1 MYSIIVNGQSE
12 TCETNKKLMDFLRED
27 LGLTGTK
34 DGCNQGSCGACT
46 VLVNG
51 KASKACL
58 FTLEKLAGKE
68 VTTIEGLNQWQ
79 KDVYAYAFA
88 KTGAVQCGYCI
99 PGMVISAQGLL
110 NKKPEPTKEDIQ
122 KALRGNIC
130 RCTGYVKIIEAIQ
143 LAAKMFC
150 EETSIPEEHSN
161 GKLGEDFQRVDAVE
175 KTLGTGIYVDDIDI
189 EGMLHASAL
198 RSAYPRAKV
207 LSIDSTQALA
217 HPDCVAVFT
226 AKDVPGNNKIGHLEF
241 ISDWDV
247 MIPEGEITRYV
258 GDAVALVV
266 SKRKETLPE
275 IKNLVEVDYEEMIPL
290 TSCEAALAEGAP
302 AIHEKG
308 NILSHEHL
316 VRGNAD
322 EVLANSAFVV
332 TEHYSVPINEH
343 AFMEPE
349 CAIAQPEGEGI
360 LLFSAG
366 QSIYDEQREVARM
379 LGLDKE
385 KIHVQ
390 SKLVGGGFGGKEDMS
405 VQHHASLAA
414 WLLKKPVK
422 VLLSREESL
431 MVHPKRHGMEMDF
444 TTGCDEEGNLT
455 AMKAVIYADTGAYAS
470 LGGPVL
476 QRACTHAA
484 GPYKYQTIDVEG
496 FAVYT
501 NNPPAGAFRGFGVCQ
516 TAFAIESNLN
526 LLAEKV
532 GLSPWEIRFKNAVAP
547 GDTLPNGQLVSKN
560 AALKEALLAVKDVY
574 EQAEVAGI
582 SSFFKNSG
590 VGVGLPDTGRCIIS
604 VEEGKIH
611 VRTSA
616 ACIGQGLATVT
627 TQIACETLNLPP
639 EMIVAEAPDTRRTP
653 NSGTTTASRQSLF
666 TGEATRRAAMQLR
679 YELDMGRALSD
690 LEGEEFYGEY
700 SAKTDPLINDKKS
713 PVSHAGYGYAA
724 EVAILDDKGK
734 VAKFVAAYDMG
745 QVVNPRAAEGQ
756 IEGGIAMGMGYA
768 LTEKFALEEGY
779 VKAKYA
785 TLGLVNATQV
795 PPIETILVHADNLH
809 EGLAYGIKGVGELAT
824 IPTAPAL
831 AGAYF
836 ALDGQLRPSLP
847 LENTP
852 YQKKKDKRR
861 QLMSLVSVIIL
872 ASGNSQRMG
881 QNKLFLKYQG
891 KTFLEHTLTLVNQLD
906 VLERILV
913 VSPEN
918 QPAFPLPKNI
928 QLILNHQWQEGQSS
942 SIRLGT
948 EQARG
953 AGYLYLP
960 SDQPLLTPKMLQPVL
975 DKCQRNKIIVPLQ
988 KDGCPSSPVLFGNQF
1003 RQELL
1008 TLTGETGGRMIYERF
1023 PEAVQMLRIATP
1035 GRLKD
1040 IDTPEEYRKLI
1051 QETNS

>member
-68 VTTIEGLNQWQ
+68 VTTIEGLSQRQ

-122 KALRGNIC
+122 KAIRGNIC

-316 VRGNAD
+316 VRGNAE
-322 EVLANSAFVV
+322 EVLANSAFIV

-616 ACIGQGLATVT
+616 ACIGQGMATVT

-785 TLGLVNATQV
+785 TLGLVNAAQV

-928 QLILNHQWQEGQSS
+928 QVILNHQWQEGQSS

-988 KDGCPSSPVLFGNQF
+988 KDGCPSSPVLFGNKF

-1040 IDTPEEYRKLI
+1040 IDTPEEYQKLI

>member
-68 VTTIEGLNQWQ
+68 VMTIEGLSQRQ

-122 KALRGNIC
+122 KAIRGNIC

-390 SKLVGGGFGGKEDMS
+390 SKLVGGGFG
-405 VQHHASLAA
+405 
-414 WLLKKPVK
+414 
-422 VLLSREESL
+422 
-431 MVHPKRHGMEMDF
+431 
-444 TTGCDEEGNLT
+444 
-455 AMKAVIYADTGAYAS
+455 
-470 LGGPVL
+470 
-476 QRACTHAA
+476 
-484 GPYKYQTIDVEG
+484 
-496 FAVYT
+496 
-501 NNPPAGAFRGFGVCQ
+501 
-516 TAFAIESNLN
+516 
-526 LLAEKV
+526 
-532 GLSPWEIRFKNAVAP
+532 
-547 GDTLPNGQLVSKN
+547 
-560 AALKEALLAVKDVY
+560 
-574 EQAEVAGI
+574 
-582 SSFFKNSG
+582 
-590 VGVGLPDTGRCIIS
+590 
-604 VEEGKIH
+604 
-611 VRTSA
+611 
-616 ACIGQGLATVT
+616 
-627 TQIACETLNLPP
+627 
-639 EMIVAEAPDTRRTP
+639 
-653 NSGTTTASRQSLF
+653 
-666 TGEATRRAAMQLR
+666 
-679 YELDMGRALSD
+679 
-690 LEGEEFYGEY
+690 
-700 SAKTDPLINDKKS
+700 
-713 PVSHAGYGYAA
+713 
-724 EVAILDDKGK
+724 
-734 VAKFVAAYDMG
+734 
-745 QVVNPRAAEGQ
+745 
-756 IEGGIAMGMGYA
+756 
-768 LTEKFALEEGY
+768 
-779 VKAKYA
+779 
-785 TLGLVNATQV
+785 
-795 PPIETILVHADNLH
+795 
-809 EGLAYGIKGVGELAT
+809 
-824 IPTAPAL
+824 
-831 AGAYF
+831 
-836 ALDGQLRPSLP
+836 
-847 LENTP
+847 
-852 YQKKKDKRR
+852 
-861 QLMSLVSVIIL
+861 
-872 ASGNSQRMG
+872 
-881 QNKLFLKYQG
+881 
-891 KTFLEHTLTLVNQLD
+891 
-906 VLERILV
+906 
-913 VSPEN
+913 
-918 QPAFPLPKNI
+918 
-928 QLILNHQWQEGQSS
+928 
-942 SIRLGT
+942 
-948 EQARG
+948 
-953 AGYLYLP
+953 
-960 SDQPLLTPKMLQPVL
+960 
-975 DKCQRNKIIVPLQ
+975 
-988 KDGCPSSPVLFGNQF
+988 
-1003 RQELL
+1003 
-1008 TLTGETGGRMIYERF
+1008 
-1023 PEAVQMLRIATP
+1023 
-1035 GRLKD
+1035 
-1040 IDTPEEYRKLI
+1040 
-1051 QETNS
+1051 

>member
-1 MYSIIVNGQSE
+1 M
-12 TCETNKKLMDFLRED
+12 
-27 LGLTGTK
+27 
-34 DGCNQGSCGACT
+34 
-46 VLVNG
+46 
-51 KASKACL
+51 
-58 FTLEKLAGKE
+58 
-68 VTTIEGLNQWQ
+68 
-79 KDVYAYAFA
+79 
-88 KTGAVQCGYCI
+88 
-99 PGMVISAQGLL
+99 
-110 NKKPEPTKEDIQ
+110 
-122 KALRGNIC
+122 
-130 RCTGYVKIIEAIQ
+130 KIIEAIQ

-247 MIPEGEITRYV
+247 MIPVGEITRYV

-616 ACIGQGLATVT
+616 ACIGQGMATVT

-852 YQKKKDKRR
+852 YQKKKR
-861 QLMSLVSVIIL
+861 
-872 ASGNSQRMG
+872 
-881 QNKLFLKYQG
+881 
-891 KTFLEHTLTLVNQLD
+891 
-906 VLERILV
+906 
-913 VSPEN
+913 
-918 QPAFPLPKNI
+918 
-928 QLILNHQWQEGQSS
+928 
-942 SIRLGT
+942 
-948 EQARG
+948 
-953 AGYLYLP
+953 
-960 SDQPLLTPKMLQPVL
+960 
-975 DKCQRNKIIVPLQ
+975 
-988 KDGCPSSPVLFGNQF
+988 
-1003 RQELL
+1003 
-1008 TLTGETGGRMIYERF
+1008 
-1023 PEAVQMLRIATP
+1023 
-1035 GRLKD
+1035 
-1040 IDTPEEYRKLI
+1040 
-1051 QETNS
+1051 

>member
-68 VTTIEGLNQWQ
+68 VTTIEGLSQRQ

-122 KALRGNIC
+122 KAIRGNIC

-150 EETSIPEEHSN
+150 EEASIPEEHSN

-316 VRGNAD
+316 VRGNAE
-322 EVLANSAFVV
+322 EVLENSAFVV

-616 ACIGQGLATVT
+616 ACIGQGMATVT

-960 SDQPLLTPKMLQPVL
+960 SDQPLLTPKMLQLVL
-975 DKCQRNKIIVPLQ
+975 DKCQRNKIVVPLQ

-1008 TLTGETGGRMIYERF
+1008 TLTGEKGGRMIYERF

-1040 IDTPEEYRKLI
+1040 IDTPEEYQKLI